1 MHVTA
6 CGESGRRQERTCSSN
21 SITLYGS
28 GRSST
33 SSIHVLFNVYRGK
46 DLNEARQGPRRVTG
60 ECATL
65 NLVLTCMQLVTTM
78 YCKRL
83 GIHVLVTYSTAATSF
98 EHVRLHAGAGIFSR
112 PRQISLLGSCHPLST
127 SKDMQK
133 RKTCKSG
140 TATCVRDLRNS
151 MRERTHIRALA
162 QNIAST
168 DFPSPQ
174 S

>member
-98 EHVRLHAGAGIFSR
+98 EHVRLHAGAEIFLPTKTNFATRISPSTFHQQRQKRENVQKRDCNVRSR
-112 PRQISLLGSCHPLST
+112 P
-127 SKDMQK
+127 
-133 RKTCKSG
+133 
-140 TATCVRDLRNS
+140 
-151 MRERTHIRALA
+151 
-162 QNIAST
+162 
-168 DFPSPQ
+168 
-174 S
+174 